1 MEKRIDRKIIAITNH
16 KGGVGKT
23 TTACNVGG
31 ILADKGY
38 KVLLIDLDCQ
48 ANLTSC
54 LYGEE
59 TETMPETTIYEIM
72 TGERPFTSVKI
83 KENLSLVP
91 SSLSLAMADIK
102 LSQVMGREL
111 LLREAIE
118 KSDIDADFIILDCP
132 PSLTLLTQNAM
143 AACTD
148 VIVPVTPE
156 VLPTQGLKTICDF
169 IEMAR
174 KRLNGNIKLTG
185 IAITRYER
193 NTMANAIENQLRAM
207 FQNKVYKQK
216 IRKNVRVASSPLEKK
231 CITEYDKKSHG
242 AEDYLKLTEEILK
255 GFNQT
260 SEEEK

>member
-1 MEKRIDRKIIAITNH
+1 MEKSKERKIIAITNH

-54 LYGEE
+54 LYDKEAE
-59 TETMPETTIYEIM
+59 ITIYDIM
-72 TGERPFTSVKI
+72 TGEHPFTSIKI
-83 KENLSLVP
+83 KENLHLVP

-102 LSQVMGREL
+102 LSQTMAREL

-118 KSDIDADFIILDCP
+118 NSDIDADFIILDCP
-132 PSLTLLTQNAM
+132 PSLTLLTQNAL

-148 VIVPVTPE
+148 VIIPMTSE
-156 VLPTQGLKTICDF
+156 VLPTQGLATICDF
-169 IEMAR
+169 LEMA
-174 KRLNGNIKLTG
+174 KTRLNPNIKLTG
-185 IAITRYER
+185 IVITRWEQSG
-193 NTMANAIENQLRAM
+193 MANAVEDQLRTM
-207 FQNKVYKQK
+207 FGNKVYKQK
-216 IRKNVRVASSPLEKK
+216 IRKNVRLASAPLEKK

-242 AEDYLKLTEEILK
+242 AEDYLNLTEEILQ
-255 GFNQT
+255 GFTQT
-260 SEEEK
+260 TEEEV